1 MSKELTDKYY
11 KGTLPTGCY
20 YFDNGREIRPLMH
33 HCIKDLTPLG
43 KDTTVLCKVPDYQAL
58 QHLKRKLI
66 QTKPELE
73 SWVIK
78 HYGEL
83 ER

>member
-1 MSKELTDKYY
+1 MNELTKKYY
-11 KGTLPTGCY
+11 KGKLKMGCY
-20 YFDNGREIRPLMH
+20 YFSNGMSVFPLEHHELKGLKPSDEDNLEVVG
-33 HCIKDLTPLG
+33 
-43 KDTTVLCKVPDYQAL
+43 KVPDYHAL

-66 QTKPELE
+66 QAKPELE
-73 SWVIK
+73 AWVIK